1 LGIHATHMISILSS
15 LRGVAILAVSYKAA
29 GSFVSVFVAQ
39 LLLCA
44 LPRSRLTVN
53 SALRLD
59 SHFATP
65 VTHSPATEYPAT
77 PALVVVVVFYMP

>member
-1 LGIHATHMISILSS
+1 MVSFFTS
-15 LRGVAILAVSYKAA
+15 GVATLAVSSKAV

-53 SALRLD
+53 SALRCD
-59 SHFATP
+59 SHFTTP
-65 VTHSPATEYPAT
+65 HFPT
-77 PALVVVVVFYMP
+77 PYSYILFLLLLLLLLSICLTFSA